1 MVPVQMTNE
10 PSVTPRNEEGS
21 LEEFPFSPMTD
32 EDLEAMDV
40 LGDTIEVT
48 RPRTMSDVEMSEV
61 TTKSDLPTDIPIPDT
76 MEDIMATP

>member
-1 MVPVQMTNE
+1 
-10 PSVTPRNEEGS
+10 
-21 LEEFPFSPMTD
+21 MTD